1 MKRRSLLHMILELI
15 VVLGYLVLGVT
26 VLTFTFQNVPY
37 DRIFIGVLIAATGM
51 LSLTDFFTWKFATRM
66 RSLQTLIASVATII
80 FGFIVILINIDA
92 KTMCILWGAFSIG
105 YSLART
111 ATATVNL
118 VYQPLINSVRI
129 ILAVIEII
137 FSIILMIRTS
147 NYLNSFIIF
156 MGVALV
162 VEAGVLFVEFMIHR
176 YQRI

>member
-1 MKRRSLLHMILELI
+1 MII
-15 VVLGYLVLGVT
+15 YG
-26 VLTFTFQNVPY
+26 
-37 DRIFIGVLIAATGM
+37 
-51 LSLTDFFTWKFATRM
+51 
-66 RSLQTLIASVATII
+66 
-80 FGFIVILINIDA
+80 ININA